1 MKNFQNFHFA
11 GQKDNEEIILIVR
24 RHWFDI
30 FAQLFLV
37 FFMAI
42 ILVAGHVFVP
52 LLFPFFLASPMSD
65 VFLFLESLFAMMIWI
80 VFFLIWVDYYFDVWF
95 ITDRRVVDVS
105 QKGLFNRHVSE
116 LEHENIQDVTTEVV
130 GVIPTFLNYG
140 DVFVQTAAEKGRF
153 VFRKVPNPYEIKDVI
168 MRLHNAQEKKE
179 TDEIGE
185 MIEKKIHGK

>member
-1 MKNFQNFHFA
+1 MKNFKNFHFA

-37 FFMAI
+37 FFMVLLLI
-42 ILVAGHVFVP
+42 AGHTYIP
-52 LLFPFFLASPMSD
+52 SLFPFFQSSPMD
-65 VFLFLESLFAMMIWI
+65 DLFLFLESLFAMMIWI
-80 VFFLIWVDYYFDVWF
+80 VFFIIWIDYYFDVWF
-95 ITDRRVVDVS
+95 ITDRRVIDIA

-140 DVFVQTAAEKGRF
+140 DVFVQTAAEKERF
-153 VFRKVPNPYEIKDVI
+153 VFRKVPNPYEIKDI
-168 MRLHNAQEKKE
+168 IIHLHNKQEQQE
-179 TDEIGE
+179 TDELGE